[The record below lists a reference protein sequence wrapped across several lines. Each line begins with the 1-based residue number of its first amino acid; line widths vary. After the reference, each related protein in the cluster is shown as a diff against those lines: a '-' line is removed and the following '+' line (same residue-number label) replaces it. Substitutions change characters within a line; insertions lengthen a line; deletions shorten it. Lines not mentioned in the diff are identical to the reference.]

1 MLGDRRYV
9 GEASE
14 ASGAGRPVGPMS
26 SGVARVTGRAKRS
39 GQARQVPSTARCS
52 MISSFCSI

>member
-14 ASGAGRPVGPMS
+14 ASGAGRSIGPMI
-26 SGVARVTGRAKRS
+26 SGAARVTGRAKRS
-39 GQARQVPSTARCS
+39 GQARQGPSMARCS